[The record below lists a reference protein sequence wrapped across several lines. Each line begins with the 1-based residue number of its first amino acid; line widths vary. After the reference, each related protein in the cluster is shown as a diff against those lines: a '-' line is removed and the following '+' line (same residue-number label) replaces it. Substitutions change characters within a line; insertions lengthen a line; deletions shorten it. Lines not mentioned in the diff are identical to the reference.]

1 MQAKNEPVLMPLL
14 SLIPNDFQTKV
25 ANIRSIL
32 KEKVEIT
39 EISLQTLTDEEL
51 EKIAI
56 NDEDAKRFY
65 DSIFK

>member
-1 MQAKNEPVLMPLL
+1 MQAKNEPVFMPLL

-25 ANIRSIL
+25 ANIRSKL

-39 EISLQTLTDEEL
+39 EKSLQTLTDEEL